1 MMNSIL
7 LLGAIVLIA
16 CVIGSKISTKLGIPT
31 LLFFIG
37 LGMLFG
43 SEGLFKIDFEN
54 YSFAEKICSAA
65 LIFIMFYGGLVQNG
79 ARLAP

>member
-31 LLFFIG
+31 LLF
-37 LGMLFG
+37 L
-43 SEGLFKIDFEN
+43 
-54 YSFAEKICSAA
+54 
-65 LIFIMFYGGLVQNG
+65 
-79 ARLAP
+79 LA